1 MKLFGINFGGKKKE
15 TPKFLI
21 TTSDRKWV
29 DSNFQWLIDVFGN
42 SCTDQLLLTE
52 EYFPITFSS
61 ANLKIENLIND
72 CCNQLKL
79 DSNLFSYEVY
89 EDIRDTTNMPYA
101 VAGKLKDSNLEYDE
115 RTGKY
120 TFYLA
125 KSIFKYTNWLAASI
139 CYEFAKAKL
148 INSKIEYDIGAD
160 TNYFQYLAAVYY
172 GYGVIISQNL
182 FEIGFSANS
191 EWVKRWS
198 YSAEIPYPVI
208 AYSLA
213 IFSHINKNYEPVW
226 KELLSLEIRTEF
238 ELTLDYIHNNDYDI
252 STSLTIEDSLSCS
265 ELILLAYN
273 QYRSKEIAKAIS
285 TLNDALLIAKDK
297 MHKSHI
303 YNNIGYYKVMSGEY
317 ESSINDFKLSIKYNP
332 NYGYANDNLAFALIM
347 TDNPDEGKKYLA
359 KAINT
364 ENNDKAYSNR
374 NMALYYQKK
383 GNFNL
388 AEEYFQK
395 AFEMKTKVDL
405 LSFVYG
411 QFLILRGEKEEG
423 LKHIK
428 ISAELG
434 EIIAINYL
442 KKNSEYLPI

>member
-1 MKLFGINFGGKKKE
+1 M
-15 TPKFLI
+15 
-21 TTSDRKWV
+21 
-29 DSNFQWLIDVFGN
+29 
-42 SCTDQLLLTE
+42 
-52 EYFPITFSS
+52 
-61 ANLKIENLIND
+61 
-72 CCNQLKL
+72 KL

-89 EDIRDTTNMPYA
+89 EDIRDTANLPYA
-101 VAGKLKDSNLEYDE
+101 VVGKLKDCNLDYDE
-115 RTGKY
+115 HTGKY

-125 KSIFKYTNWLAASI
+125 KSIFKYSNWLTASI

-148 INSKIEYDIGAD
+148 IDSKIEYDIGAD

-172 GYGVIISQNL
+172 GYGVIISQDL
-182 FEIGFSANS
+182 FEIGFAANS

-213 IFSHINKNYEPVW
+213 VFAHINKNYEPIW
-226 KELLSLEIRTEF
+226 KELLPLEIRTEF
-238 ELTLDYIHNNDYDI
+238 VLTLDYINTTDHDI
-252 STSLTIEDSLSCS
+252 STSLTLENSLYYS
-265 ELILLAYN
+265 ELIFLAYN
-273 QYRSKEIAKAIS
+273 QYKAKEFAKAIS

-297 MHKSHI
+297 MQKSHI
-303 YNNIGYYKVMSGEY
+303 YNNIGYYKVMSGEF
-317 ESSINDFKLSIKYNP
+317 ESSINDFKLSIKFNP

-383 GNFNL
+383 GNFDL

-411 QFLILRGEKEEG
+411 KFLILNGEKEEG

-428 ISAELG
+428 ISADSG
-434 EIIAINYL
+434 EISAIDYL
-442 KKNSEYLPI
+442 STIS